1 MAREVP
7 RAAELAVHLFASN
20 AAASKSLQTCV
31 WRGTPHRLSFDVHV
45 PWESP
50 SGPAPGLVSVGR
62 DNVRIGK
69 IGFSLHILPRKG

>member
-1 MAREVP
+1 MP
-7 RAAELAVHLFASN
+7 RAAEIGVHLFTSN
-20 AAASKSLQTCV
+20 AAAAKSLITFT

-62 DNVRIGK
+62 ANVRIGK
-69 IGFSLHILPRKG
+69 IGFTLQILPRKG